1 MAELPAESLVTVGN
15 EITKKT
21 CQCIHHITAV
31 NWCNIFSKMKDS
43 LLFYFNSNMF
53 SFPDF
58 FLLESHRP
66 STDIWDLICLE
77 FILKRLLHSKVEAGS
92 MGSRVVPGHIVGE
105 IF

>member
-1 MAELPAESLVTVGN
+1 MKQTMAELPAESLVTVGN

-58 FLLESHRP
+58 SFCLNL
-66 STDIWDLICLE
+66 TGLVLIY
-77 FILKRLLHSKVEAGS
+77 GT
-92 MGSRVVPGHIVGE
+92 
-105 IF
+105 